1 MAESTQRSQKT
12 QDAFSRGSA
21 LVPSGGNMLASLR
34 NVTAQPGFQR
44 ALPTI
49 IAALAVVLGLAAY
62 LYMRE
67 PARTTL
73 YASLSEADKANV
85 FEALTNA
92 GIAVTLDPA
101 TGDVLVPVG
110 DYHRSRMS
118 LAAQGLPT
126 SAPEGYAALNDMPM
140 GVSRSVE
147 MVRLKQAQ
155 EIELARSINE
165 ISAVQAARVHLAIPE
180 RSAFVRHEEPPTA
193 SVFLQLAS
201 GRRLDEGQ
209 VEAIVNLVS
218 TSVAGM
224 ARENV
229 TVIDQNGRLLSKPLD
244 DPAAIMTDAQLQYR
258 MRLEGIYRSRIET
271 LVTPIVGPGNVSAQ
285 VNIDIDFTRNEVTE
299 ERVDPEGTALRSEQ
313 NTLDVAANAEAR
325 GVPGATSNTAPSEA
339 EIAQGAA
346 GTPGA
351 AAQTENR
358 SSSELRNYEVSRRV
372 STTMT
377 PTNRIIKIDAAL
389 LLRTQ
394 MMTDPETGL
403 EVPQDMTPE
412 ALADI
417 ERLVASAIGLTPARG
432 DTLTVTA
439 RPFVSTLEGVSVA
452 WFQTDWIE
460 QLAKQSVTVLLLAV
474 ITLGVIRPLLNR
486 VLVPSGGM
494 GAGHGGLTEEEAEAL
509 ESVEV
514 ADGETL
520 EDIKAKLKPKKS
532 NISLEM
538 LDTANTYD
546 DKVAVIRMIVGDEAG
561 RVSNVFKQ
569 MMKKELDQKA

>member
-1 MAESTQRSQKT
+1 MAETTQRTQMT
-12 QDAFSRGSA
+12 QDPALRGSA

-44 ALPTI
+44 AMPTI
-49 IAALAVVLGLAAY
+49 IAVFAVVLGLAAY

-73 YASLSEADKANV
+73 YASLSEADKSNV
-85 FEALTNA
+85 VDALTNA
-92 GIAVTLDPA
+92 GIAVSLDPA

-126 SAPEGYAALNDMPM
+126 SAPEGYAALNDIPM
-140 GVSRSVE
+140 GTSRSVE
-147 MVRLKQAQ
+147 TVRLKQAQ

-165 ISAVQAARVHLAIPE
+165 ISAVQAARVHLALPE
-180 RSAFVRHEEPPTA
+180 RSAFVRHQEPPTA

-209 VEAIVNLVS
+209 VEAIVNLVA
-218 TSVAGM
+218 TSVSGM
-224 ARENV
+224 ARENI
-229 TVIDQNGRLLSKPLD
+229 TVIDQSGRLLSKSLD
-244 DPAAIMTDAQLQYR
+244 DPASIMTDTQLQYR
-258 MRLEGIYRSRIET
+258 MRLESIYRSRIET
-271 LVTPIVGPGNVSAQ
+271 LVTPIVGPGNVNAQ
-285 VNIDIDFTRNEVTE
+285 VNIEIDFTRSEVTE
-299 ERVDPEGTALRSEQ
+299 ERVDPDGTALRSEQ
-313 NTLDVAANAEAR
+313 NTLDIASNAPAR
-325 GVPGATSNTAPSEA
+325 GVPGATSNTAPTEA
-339 EIAQGAA
+339 EIADRLAAAPGSADGAA
-346 GTPGA
+346 
-351 AAQTENR
+351 NR

-372 STTMT
+372 STTVA
-377 PTNRIIKIDAAL
+377 PSNQIVKIDAAL

-394 MMTDPETGL
+394 MVVDPATGQDM
-403 EVPQDMTPE
+403 PQDMSPE
-412 ALADI
+412 TLADI
-417 ERLVASAIGLTPARG
+417 ERLVSSAIGLNPMRG
-432 DTLTVTA
+432 DSLVVTA
-439 RPFVSTLEGVSVA
+439 KPFVSTLEGVSVP
-452 WFQTDWIE
+452 WFQTNWIE
-460 QLAKQSVTVLLLAV
+460 QLAKQIVTVLLLAV
-474 ITLGVIRPLLNR
+474 ITVGVIRPLLNR

-494 GAGHGGLTEEEAEAL
+494 GMGHGGLTEEEADAL

>member
-1 MAESTQRSQKT
+1 MADTTQRPQMT
-12 QDAFSRGSA
+12 QDTALRGSA
-21 LVPSGGNMLASLR
+21 LVPSGGNMLASLKS
-34 NVTAQPGFQR
+34 VTAQPGFQR

-73 YASLSEADKANV
+73 YASLTEADKANV
-85 FEALTNA
+85 VDALTNA
-92 GIAVTLDPA
+92 GIAVSLDPA

-118 LAAQGLPT
+118 LAAQGLPS
-126 SAPEGYAALNDMPM
+126 SAPEGYAALNDIPM
-140 GVSRSVE
+140 GTSRSVE

-165 ISAVQAARVHLAIPE
+165 ISAVQAARVHLALPE
-180 RSAFVRHEEPPTA
+180 RSAFVRHQEPPTA

-229 TVIDQNGRLLSKPLD
+229 TVIDQTGRLLSKSLD
-244 DPAAIMTDAQLQYR
+244 DPASILTDTQLQHR
-258 MRLEGIYRSRIET
+258 MRLEGIYRSRIKS
-271 LVTPIVGPGNVSAQ
+271 LVTPIVGPGNVNAQ
-285 VNIDIDFTRNEVTE
+285 VNIEIDFTRSEVTE

-325 GVPGATSNTAPSEA
+325 GVPGATANTAPTEG
-339 EIAQGAA
+339 EIADGLA
-346 GTPGA
+346 GTAGA
-351 AAQTENR
+351 TQTENR

-372 STTMT
+372 STTMA
-377 PTNRIIKIDAAL
+377 PSNRIIKIDAAL

-394 MMTDPETGL
+394 MVIDPETGL
-403 EVPQDMTPE
+403 EQPQSMSPE
-412 ALADI
+412 AMADI
-417 ERLVASAIGLTPARG
+417 ERLVSSAIGLNPARG

-439 RPFVSTLEGVSVA
+439 KPFVSTLEGVSVS
-452 WFQTDWIE
+452 WFQTDWIQ
-460 QLAKQSVTVLLLAV
+460 QLAKQFVTVLLLAV

-486 VLVPSGGM
+486 VLVPSGG
-494 GAGHGGLTEEEAEAL
+494 GAMGHGGLTEEEAEAL

-514 ADGETL
+514 GDGETL

-546 DKVAVIRMIVGDEAG
+546 DKVAIIRMIVGDEAG

>member
-1 MAESTQRSQKT
+1 MADTTQRPQMT
-12 QDAFSRGSA
+12 QDTALRGSA
-21 LVPSGGNMLASLR
+21 LVPSGGNMLASLKS
-34 NVTAQPGFQR
+34 VTAQPGFQR

-73 YASLSEADKANV
+73 YASLTEADKANV
-85 FEALTNA
+85 VDALTNA
-92 GIAVTLDPA
+92 GIAVSLDPA

-118 LAAQGLPT
+118 LAAQGLPS
-126 SAPEGYAALNDMPM
+126 SAPEGYAALNDIPM
-140 GVSRSVE
+140 GTSRSVE

-165 ISAVQAARVHLAIPE
+165 ISAVQAARVHLALPE
-180 RSAFVRHEEPPTA
+180 RSAFVRHQEPPTA

-229 TVIDQNGRLLSKPLD
+229 TVIDQTGRLLSKSLD
-244 DPAAIMTDAQLQYR
+244 DPASILTDTQLQHR
-258 MRLEGIYRSRIET
+258 MRLEGIYRSRIES
-271 LVTPIVGPGNVSAQ
+271 LVTPIVGPGNVNAQ
-285 VNIDIDFTRNEVTE
+285 VNIEIDFTRSEVTE

-325 GVPGATSNTAPSEA
+325 GVPGATANTAPTEG
-339 EIAQGAA
+339 EIADGLA
-346 GTPGA
+346 GTAGA
-351 AAQTENR
+351 TQTENR

-372 STTMT
+372 STTMA
-377 PTNRIIKIDAAL
+377 PSNRIIKIDAAL

-394 MMTDPETGL
+394 KVIDPETGL
-403 EVPQDMTPE
+403 EQPQSMSPE
-412 ALADI
+412 AMADI
-417 ERLVASAIGLTPARG
+417 ERLVSSAIGLNPARG

-439 RPFVSTLEGVSVA
+439 KPFVSTLEGVSVP
-452 WFQTDWIE
+452 WFQTDWIQ
-460 QLAKQSVTVLLLAV
+460 QLAKQFVTVLLLAV

-486 VLVPSGGM
+486 VLVPSAGGAM
-494 GAGHGGLTEEEAEAL
+494 GHGGLTEEEAEAL

-514 ADGETL
+514 GDGETL

-546 DKVAVIRMIVGDEAG
+546 DKVAIIRMIVGDEAG

-569 MMKKELDQKA
+569 MMKKELDQKV

>member
-1 MAESTQRSQKT
+1 MAETTQPT
-12 QDAFSRGSA
+12 QLTRGAVGAGSG
-21 LVPSGGNMLASLR
+21 LVPAGGKMLASVR
-34 NVTAQPGFQR
+34 NVTSQPGFQR
-44 ALPTI
+44 AVPTI
-49 IAALAVVLGLAAY
+49 VAALTVVMGLAAY
-62 LYMRE
+62 LYMLE

-73 YASLSEADKANV
+73 YASLPEADKAAV
-85 FEALTNA
+85 VDSLTNS
-92 GIAVTLDPA
+92 GIEVTLDPV

-126 SAPEGYAALNDMPM
+126 SAPEGYAALGDIPM
-140 GVSRSVE
+140 GTSRSVE
-147 MVRLKQAQ
+147 TVRLKQAQ

-165 ISAVQAARVHLAIPE
+165 ISVVQAARVHLALPE
-180 RSAFVRHEEPPTA
+180 RSAFVRHQEAPTA

-218 TSVAGM
+218 TSVTGM

-229 TVIDQNGRLLSKPLD
+229 TIIDQTGRLLSKSLD
-244 DPAAIMTDAQLQYR
+244 DPASILTDTQLQYR
-258 MRLEGIYRSRIET
+258 MRLEGIYRSRIES
-271 LVTPIVGPGNVSAQ
+271 LVTPIVGPGNVNAQ
-285 VNIDIDFTRNEVTE
+285 VNIEIDFTRNEVTE
-299 ERVDPEGTALRSEQ
+299 ERVDPDGTALRSEQ

-325 GVPGATSNTAPSEA
+325 GVPGATANTAPTEA
-339 EIAQGAA
+339 EIADRQAANPGGA
-346 GTPGA
+346 G
-351 AAQTENR
+351 QSENR

-372 STTMT
+372 STTMS
-377 PTNRIIKIDAAL
+377 PSNRIVKIDAAL

-394 MMTDPETGL
+394 MVTDPETGIAQ
-403 EVPQDMTPE
+403 PQNMSPE
-412 ALADI
+412 TLADI
-417 ERLVASAIGLTPARG
+417 ERLVSSAIGLNLPRG
-432 DTLTVTA
+432 DNITVTA
-439 RPFVSTLEGVSVA
+439 QPFISTLEGVSVD
-452 WFQTDWIE
+452 WFQTDWVE
-460 QLAKQSVTVLLLAV
+460 NLAKQIVTVLLLAV

-486 VLVPSGGM
+486 VLVPSGG
-494 GAGHGGLTEEEAEAL
+494 GAMVGGMTEQEADAL

-514 ADGETL
+514 AEGESL

-546 DKVAVIRMIVGDEAG
+546 DKVAIIRMIVGDEAG

>member
-1 MAESTQRSQKT
+1 MAQITQNT
-12 QDAFSRGSA
+12 QMNQGAASRASA
-21 LVPSGGNMLASLR
+21 LVPSGGKMLASLR
-34 NVTAQPGFQR
+34 DVTAQPSFQR
-44 ALPTI
+44 AMPTI
-49 IAALAVVLGLAAY
+49 IAVLAVVLGLAAY
-62 LYMRE
+62 LYMSE
-67 PARTTL
+67 PERTTL

-85 FEALTNA
+85 VDALTNA

-110 DYHRSRMS
+110 DYHRSRIS
-118 LAAQGLPT
+118 LAAQGLPK
-126 SAPEGYAALNDMPM
+126 SAPEGYAALSDIPM
-140 GVSRSVE
+140 GTSRSVE

-165 ISAVQAARVHLAIPE
+165 ISAVQAARVHLALPE
-180 RSAFVRHEEPPTA
+180 RSAFVRHQEPPTA
-193 SVFLQLAS
+193 SVFLQIAS

-218 TSVAGM
+218 TSVPGM

-229 TVIDQNGRLLSKPLD
+229 TVIDQSGRLLSKSLD
-244 DPAAIMTDAQLQYR
+244 DPASNLSDAQLHHR
-258 MRLEGIYRSRIET
+258 MRLEAIYRSRIES
-271 LVTPIVGPGNVSAQ
+271 LVTPIFGPGNVSAQ
-285 VNIDIDFTRNEVTE
+285 VNIEIDFTRSEITE

-325 GVPGATSNTAPSEA
+325 GVPGATSNTAPTEA
-339 EIAQGAA
+339 NLANTLAAPNGGGAA
-346 GTPGA
+346 
-351 AAQTENR
+351 TENR

-372 STTMT
+372 STTMA
-377 PTNRIIKIDAAL
+377 PSNRIIKIDAAL

-394 MMTDPETGL
+394 MVIDPETGL
-403 EVPQDMTPE
+403 ERPQDMKPE
-412 ALADI
+412 AITDI
-417 ERLVASAIGLTPARG
+417 ERLVSSAIGLNPERG

-439 RPFVSTLEGVSVA
+439 KPFVSTLEGVSVT

-460 QLAKQSVTVLLLAV
+460 ELAKQIVTVLLLGV

-486 VLVPSGGM
+486 VLVPSGGS
-494 GAGHGGLTEEEAEAL
+494 GIGHVGLTEEEAEAL

-546 DKVAVIRMIVGDEAG
+546 DKVAVIRMIVSDEAG

-569 MMKKELDQKA
+569 MMKKELDQKV

>member
-1 MAESTQRSQKT
+1 MADTTQRPQMT
-12 QDAFSRGSA
+12 QDTALRGSA
-21 LVPSGGNMLASLR
+21 LVPSGGNMLASLKS
-34 NVTAQPGFQR
+34 VTAQPGFQR

-73 YASLSEADKANV
+73 YASLTEADKANV
-85 FEALTNA
+85 VDALTNV
-92 GIAVTLDPA
+92 GIAVSLDPA

-118 LAAQGLPT
+118 LAAQGLPS
-126 SAPEGYAALNDMPM
+126 SAPEGYAALNDIPM
-140 GVSRSVE
+140 GTSRSVE

-165 ISAVQAARVHLAIPE
+165 ISAVQAARVHLALPE
-180 RSAFVRHEEPPTA
+180 RSAFVRHQEPPTA

-218 TSVAGM
+218 TSVTGM

-229 TVIDQNGRLLSKPLD
+229 TVIDQTGRLLSKSLD
-244 DPAAIMTDAQLQYR
+244 DPASILTDTQLQHR
-258 MRLEGIYRSRIET
+258 MRLEGIYRSRIES
-271 LVTPIVGPGNVSAQ
+271 LVTPIVGPGNVNAQ
-285 VNIDIDFTRNEVTE
+285 VNIEIDFTRSEVTE

-325 GVPGATSNTAPSEA
+325 GVPGATANTAPTEG
-339 EIAQGAA
+339 EIADGLA
-346 GTPGA
+346 GTAGA
-351 AAQTENR
+351 TQTENR

-372 STTMT
+372 STTMA
-377 PTNRIIKIDAAL
+377 PSNRIIKIDAAL

-394 MMTDPETGL
+394 KVIDPETGL
-403 EVPQDMTPE
+403 EQPQSMSPE
-412 ALADI
+412 AMADI
-417 ERLVASAIGLTPARG
+417 ERLVSSAIGLNPARG

-439 RPFVSTLEGVSVA
+439 KPFVSTLEGVSVS
-452 WFQTDWIE
+452 WFQTDWIQ
-460 QLAKQSVTVLLLAV
+460 QLAKQFVTILLLAV

-486 VLVPSGGM
+486 VLVPSAGGAM
-494 GAGHGGLTEEEAEAL
+494 GHGGLTEEEAEAL

-514 ADGETL
+514 GDGETL

-546 DKVAVIRMIVGDEAG
+546 DKVAIIRMIVGDEAG

-569 MMKKELDQKA
+569 MMKKELDQKV

>member
-1 MAESTQRSQKT
+1 MAETTQPT
-12 QDAFSRGSA
+12 QMTRGAVGAGSG
-21 LVPSGGNMLASLR
+21 LVPSGGNMLASVR
-34 NVTAQPGFQR
+34 NVTSQPGFQR
-44 ALPTI
+44 AMPTI
-49 IAALAVVLGLAAY
+49 VAALAVVMGLAAY
-62 LYMRE
+62 LYMLE

-73 YASLSEADKANV
+73 YASLSEADKAAV
-85 FEALTNA
+85 VESLTNS
-92 GIAVTLDPA
+92 GIEVTLDPA

-126 SAPEGYAALNDMPM
+126 SAPEGYAALGDIPM
-140 GVSRSVE
+140 GTSRSVE
-147 MVRLKQAQ
+147 TVRLKQAQ

-165 ISAVQAARVHLAIPE
+165 ISAVQSARVHLALPE
-180 RSAFVRHEEPPTA
+180 RSAFVRHQEAPTA

-218 TSVAGM
+218 TSVTGM

-229 TVIDQNGRLLSKPLD
+229 TIIDQTGRLLSKSLD
-244 DPAAIMTDAQLQYR
+244 DPASILTDTQLQYR
-258 MRLEGIYRSRIET
+258 MRLEGIYRSRIES
-271 LVTPIVGPGNVSAQ
+271 LVTPIVGPGNVNAQ
-285 VNIDIDFTRNEVTE
+285 VNIEIDFTRNEVTE
-299 ERVDPEGTALRSEQ
+299 ERVDPDGTALRSEQ

-325 GVPGATSNTAPSEA
+325 GVPGATANTAPTEA
-339 EIAQGAA
+339 EIADRQAANPGGA
-346 GTPGA
+346 G
-351 AAQTENR
+351 QSENR
-358 SSSELRNYEVSRRV
+358 SSSEVRNYEVSRRV
-372 STTMT
+372 STTMS
-377 PTNRIIKIDAAL
+377 PSNRIVKIDAAL

-394 MMTDPETGL
+394 MVTDPETGIAQ
-403 EVPQDMTPE
+403 PQNMSPE
-412 ALADI
+412 TLADI
-417 ERLVASAIGLTPARG
+417 ERLVSSAIGLNLTRG
-432 DTLTVTA
+432 DNITVTA
-439 RPFVSTLEGVSVA
+439 QPFISTLEGVSVD
-452 WFQTDWIE
+452 WFQTDWVE
-460 QLAKQSVTVLLLAV
+460 NLAKQIVTVLLLAV

-486 VLVPSGGM
+486 VLVPSGG
-494 GAGHGGLTEEEAEAL
+494 GAMVGGMTEQEADAL

-514 ADGETL
+514 AEGESL

-546 DKVAVIRMIVGDEAG
+546 DKVAIIRMIVGDEAG

>member
-1 MAESTQRSQKT
+1 MAEISQRTQMNQEGLL
-12 QDAFSRGSA
+12 RGSA

-44 ALPTI
+44 AMPTI

-85 FEALTNA
+85 VDALTSA
-92 GIAVTLDPA
+92 GIDVSLDPA
-101 TGDVLVPVG
+101 TGEVLVPVG
-110 DYHRSRMS
+110 DYHRSRIS
-118 LAAQGLPT
+118 LAAQGLPS
-126 SAPEGYAALNDMPM
+126 SAPEGYAALNDIPM

-165 ISAVQAARVHLAIPE
+165 ISAVQSARVHLALPE
-180 RSAFVRHEEPPTA
+180 RTAFVRYQDPPTA

-201 GRRLDEGQ
+201 GRRLDESQ

-218 TSVAGM
+218 TSVPGM
-224 ARENV
+224 ALENV
-229 TVIDQNGRLLSKPLD
+229 TVIEQTGRLLSKSLD
-244 DPAAIMTDAQLQYR
+244 DPASILTDTQLQYR
-258 MRLEGIYRSRIET
+258 MRLESIYRSRIEL
-271 LVTPIVGPGNVSAQ
+271 LVTPIVGPGNVNAQ
-285 VNIDIDFTRNEVTE
+285 VNIEIDFTRSEVTE
-299 ERVDPEGTALRSEQ
+299 ERVDPDGTALRSEQ
-313 NTLDVAANAEAR
+313 NTLDIAANAEAR
-325 GVPGATSNTAPSEA
+325 GVPGATSNTAPNEA
-339 EIAQGAA
+339 EIADGQATDPA
-346 GTPGA
+346 SP
-351 AAQTENR
+351 AQTENR
-358 SSSELRNYEVSRRV
+358 SSSALRNYEVSRRV
-372 STTMT
+372 STTMA
-377 PTNRIIKIDAAL
+377 PSNRIIKIDAAL

-394 MMTDPETGL
+394 TVADPETGQD
-403 EVPQDMTPE
+403 VPQDMPPE
-412 ALADI
+412 TMADI
-417 ERLVASAIGLTPARG
+417 ERLVSSAIGLNAARG

-439 RPFVSTLEGVSVA
+439 KPFVSTLEGVSVS

-460 QLAKQSVTVLLLAV
+460 QLAKQIVTVLLMAV

-494 GAGHGGLTEEEAEAL
+494 GMGHGGLTEEEAEAL

-569 MMKKELDQKA
+569 MMMKELDQKA

>member
-1 MAESTQRSQKT
+1 MADTTQRPQMT
-12 QDAFSRGSA
+12 QDTALRGSA
-21 LVPSGGNMLASLR
+21 LVPSGGNMLASLKS
-34 NVTAQPGFQR
+34 VTAQPGFQR

-73 YASLSEADKANV
+73 YASLTEADKANV
-85 FEALTNA
+85 VDALTNA
-92 GIAVTLDPA
+92 GIAVSLDPA

-118 LAAQGLPT
+118 LAAQGLPS
-126 SAPEGYAALNDMPM
+126 SAPEGYAALNDIPM
-140 GVSRSVE
+140 GTSRSVE

-165 ISAVQAARVHLAIPE
+165 ISAVQAARVHLALPE
-180 RSAFVRHEEPPTA
+180 RSAFVRHQEPPTA

-229 TVIDQNGRLLSKPLD
+229 TVIDQTGRLLSKSLD
-244 DPAAIMTDAQLQYR
+244 DAASILTDTQLQHR
-258 MRLEGIYRSRIET
+258 MRLEGIYRSRIES
-271 LVTPIVGPGNVSAQ
+271 LVTPIVGPGNVNAQ
-285 VNIDIDFTRNEVTE
+285 VNIEIDFTRSEVTE
-299 ERVDPEGTALRSEQ
+299 ERVDPDGTALRSEQ

-325 GVPGATSNTAPSEA
+325 GVPGATANTAPTEG
-339 EIAQGAA
+339 EIADGLAGAA
-346 GTPGA
+346 GTT
-351 AAQTENR
+351 QTENR

-372 STTMT
+372 STTMA
-377 PTNRIIKIDAAL
+377 PSNRIVKIDAAL

-394 MMTDPETGL
+394 MVIDPETGL
-403 EVPQDMTPE
+403 EQPQSMSPE
-412 ALADI
+412 AMADI
-417 ERLVASAIGLTPARG
+417 ERLVSSAIGLNPARG

-439 RPFVSTLEGVSVA
+439 KPFVSTLEGVSVS
-452 WFQTDWIE
+452 WFQTDWIQ
-460 QLAKQSVTVLLLAV
+460 QLAKQFVTVLLLAV

-486 VLVPSGGM
+486 VLVPSGG
-494 GAGHGGLTEEEAEAL
+494 GAMGHGGLTEEEAEAL
-509 ESVEV
+509 DSVEV
-514 ADGETL
+514 GDGETL

-546 DKVAVIRMIVGDEAG
+546 DKVAIIRMIVGDEAG

-569 MMKKELDQKA
+569 MMKKELDQKV

>member
-1 MAESTQRSQKT
+1 MVETTQRTPMT

-44 ALPTI
+44 AMPTI
-49 IAALAVVLGLAAY
+49 IAVFAVVFGVVAY

-85 FEALTNA
+85 VDALTNA
-92 GIAVTLDPA
+92 GIAVSLDPA
-101 TGDVLVPVG
+101 TGEVLVPVG

-126 SAPEGYAALNDMPM
+126 SAPEGYAALNDIPM
-140 GVSRSVE
+140 GTSRSVE
-147 MVRLKQAQ
+147 TVRLKQAQ

-165 ISAVQAARVHLAIPE
+165 ISAVQAARVHLALPE
-180 RSAFVRHEEPPTA
+180 RSAFVRHQEAPTA

-218 TSVAGM
+218 TSVTGM

-229 TVIDQNGRLLSKPLD
+229 TVIDQTGRLLSKSLD
-244 DPAAIMTDAQLQYR
+244 DPASILTDTQLQHR
-258 MRLEGIYRSRIET
+258 MRLEGIYRSRIES
-271 LVTPIVGPGNVSAQ
+271 LVTPIVGPGNINAQ
-285 VNIDIDFTRNEVTE
+285 VNIEIDFTRNEVTE
-299 ERVDPEGTALRSEQ
+299 ERVDPEATALRSEQ
-313 NTLDVAANAEAR
+313 NTLDVGSNAEAR
-325 GVPGATSNTAPSEA
+325 GVPGATSNTAPDEG
-339 EIAQGAA
+339 EITDRQAADPGGAV
-346 GTPGA
+346 
-351 AAQTENR
+351 QTENR

-372 STTMT
+372 STTMS
-377 PTNRIIKIDAAL
+377 PSNRIIKIDAAL
-389 LLRTQ
+389 LLRTP
-394 MMTDPETGL
+394 MGINPETGL
-403 EVPQDMTPE
+403 EQPMNMSPE
-412 ALADI
+412 TIADI
-417 ERLVASAIGLTPARG
+417 ERLVSSAIGLNPERG
-432 DTLTVTA
+432 DSLTVTA
-439 RPFVSTLEGVSVA
+439 QPFVETLEGVSVD
-452 WFQTDWIE
+452 WYQTDWIE
-460 QLAKQSVTVLLLAV
+460 NLAKQFVTVLLLAV

-546 DKVAVIRMIVGDEAG
+546 DKVAIIRMIVGDEAG

-569 MMKKELDQKA
+569 MMKKELDQKV

>member
-1 MAESTQRSQKT
+1 MAETTQPT
-12 QDAFSRGSA
+12 QMTRGAVGAGSG
-21 LVPSGGNMLASLR
+21 LVPSGGNMLASVR
-34 NVTAQPGFQR
+34 NVTSQPGFQR
-44 ALPTI
+44 AMPTI
-49 IAALAVVLGLAAY
+49 VAALAVVMGLAAY
-62 LYMRE
+62 LYMLE

-73 YASLSEADKANV
+73 YASLSEADKAAV
-85 FEALTNA
+85 VDSLTNS
-92 GIAVTLDPA
+92 GIEVTLDPV

-126 SAPEGYAALNDMPM
+126 SAPEGYAALGDIPM
-140 GVSRSVE
+140 GTSRSVE
-147 MVRLKQAQ
+147 TVRLKQAQ

-165 ISAVQAARVHLAIPE
+165 ISVVQAARVHLALPE
-180 RSAFVRHEEPPTA
+180 RSAFVRHQEAPTA

-218 TSVAGM
+218 TSVTGM

-229 TVIDQNGRLLSKPLD
+229 TIIDQTGRLLSKSLD
-244 DPAAIMTDAQLQYR
+244 DPASILTDTQLQYR
-258 MRLEGIYRSRIET
+258 MRLEGIYRSRIES
-271 LVTPIVGPGNVSAQ
+271 LVTPIVGPGNVNAQ
-285 VNIDIDFTRNEVTE
+285 VNIEIDFTRNEVTE
-299 ERVDPEGTALRSEQ
+299 ERVDPDGTALRSEQ

-325 GVPGATSNTAPSEA
+325 GVPGATANTAPTEA
-339 EIAQGAA
+339 EIADRQAANPGGA
-346 GTPGA
+346 G
-351 AAQTENR
+351 QSENR
-358 SSSELRNYEVSRRV
+358 SSSEVRNYEVSRRV
-372 STTMT
+372 STTMS
-377 PTNRIIKIDAAL
+377 PTNRIVKIDAAL

-394 MMTDPETGL
+394 MVTDPETGIAQ
-403 EVPQDMTPE
+403 PQNMSPE
-412 ALADI
+412 TLADI
-417 ERLVASAIGLTPARG
+417 ERLVSSAIGLNLTRG
-432 DTLTVTA
+432 DNITVTA
-439 RPFVSTLEGVSVA
+439 QPFISTLEGVSVD
-452 WFQTDWIE
+452 WFQTDWVE
-460 QLAKQSVTVLLLAV
+460 NLAKQIVTVLLLAV

-486 VLVPSGGM
+486 VLVPSGG
-494 GAGHGGLTEEEAEAL
+494 GAMVGGMTEQEADAL

-514 ADGETL
+514 AEGESL

-546 DKVAVIRMIVGDEAG
+546 DKVAIIRMIVGDEAG

>member
-1 MAESTQRSQKT
+1 MAETTQRTQMT
-12 QDAFSRGSA
+12 QDVALRGSA
-21 LVPSGGNMLASLR
+21 LVPSGGNMLANLR
-34 NVTAQPGFQR
+34 HVTAQPGFQR
-44 ALPTI
+44 AMPTI
-49 IAALAVVLGLAAY
+49 VAALAVVLGLAAY

-85 FEALTNA
+85 VDSLRNS
-92 GIAVTLDPA
+92 GINVSLDPA

-118 LAAQGLPT
+118 LAAQGLP
-126 SAPEGYAALNDMPM
+126 SSVPEGYAALNDIPM

-147 MVRLKQAQ
+147 TVRLKQAQ

-165 ISAVQAARVHLAIPE
+165 ISAVQAARVHLALPE
-180 RSAFVRHEEPPTA
+180 RSAFVRYQEPPTA

-209 VEAIVNLVS
+209 VEAIVNLVAS
-218 TSVAGM
+218 SVSGM

-229 TVIDQNGRLLSKPLD
+229 TVIDQSGRLLSKSLD
-244 DPAAIMTDAQLQYR
+244 DPASIMTDTQLQYR
-258 MRLEGIYRSRIET
+258 MRLESIYRSRLES
-271 LVTPIVGPGNVSAQ
+271 LVTPIVGPGNVNAQ
-285 VNIDIDFTRNEVTE
+285 VNIEIDFTRSEVTE
-299 ERVDPEGTALRSEQ
+299 ERVDPDGTALRSEQ
-313 NTLDVAANAEAR
+313 NTLDIASNAEAR
-325 GVPGATSNTAPSEA
+325 GVPGATSNTAPTEA
-339 EIAQGAA
+339 EIAEGLAPGPGGADRTA
-346 GTPGA
+346 
-351 AAQTENR
+351 NR
-358 SSSELRNYEVSRRV
+358 SSSEVRNYEVSRRV
-372 STTMT
+372 STTMA
-377 PTNRIIKIDAAL
+377 PSNRIIKIDAAL

-394 MMTDPETGL
+394 MVIDPGTGQ
-403 EVPQDMTPE
+403 EVPQEMSPE
-412 ALADI
+412 MLNDI
-417 ERLVASAIGLTPARG
+417 ERLVSSAIGLNLERG
-432 DTLTVTA
+432 DTLIVTA
-439 RPFVSTLEGVSVA
+439 KPFVSTLEGISVA
-452 WFQTDWIE
+452 WFQTNWIE
-460 QLAKQSVTVLLLAV
+460 QLAKQIVTVLLLAV
-474 ITLGVIRPLLNR
+474 IALGVIRPLLNR

-494 GAGHGGLTEEEAEAL
+494 GMGHGGLTEEEADAL

>member
-1 MAESTQRSQKT
+1 MAETTQPT
-12 QDAFSRGSA
+12 QMTRGAVGAGSG
-21 LVPSGGNMLASLR
+21 LVPSGGNMLASVR
-34 NVTAQPGFQR
+34 NVTSQPGFQR
-44 ALPTI
+44 AMPTI
-49 IAALAVVLGLAAY
+49 VAALAVVMGLAAY
-62 LYMRE
+62 LYMLE

-73 YASLSEADKANV
+73 YASLSEADKAAV
-85 FEALTNA
+85 VESLTNS
-92 GIAVTLDPA
+92 GIEVTLDPV

-126 SAPEGYAALNDMPM
+126 SAPEGYAALGDIPM
-140 GVSRSVE
+140 GTSRSVE
-147 MVRLKQAQ
+147 TVRLKQAQ

-165 ISAVQAARVHLAIPE
+165 ISVVQSARVHLALPE
-180 RSAFVRHEEPPTA
+180 RSAFVRHQEAPTA

-218 TSVAGM
+218 TSVTGM

-229 TVIDQNGRLLSKPLD
+229 TIIDQTGRLLSKSLD
-244 DPAAIMTDAQLQYR
+244 DPASILTDTQLQYR
-258 MRLEGIYRSRIET
+258 MRLEGIYRSRIES
-271 LVTPIVGPGNVSAQ
+271 LVTPIVGPGNVNAQ
-285 VNIDIDFTRNEVTE
+285 VNIEIDFTRNEVTE
-299 ERVDPEGTALRSEQ
+299 ERVDPDGTALRSEQ

-325 GVPGATSNTAPSEA
+325 GVPGATANTAPTEA
-339 EIAQGAA
+339 EIADRQAANPGGA
-346 GTPGA
+346 G
-351 AAQTENR
+351 QSENR
-358 SSSELRNYEVSRRV
+358 SSSEVRNYEVSRRV
-372 STTMT
+372 STTMS
-377 PTNRIIKIDAAL
+377 PSNRIVKIDAAL

-394 MMTDPETGL
+394 MVTDPETGIAQ
-403 EVPQDMTPE
+403 PQNMSPE
-412 ALADI
+412 TLADI
-417 ERLVASAIGLTPARG
+417 ERLVSSAIGLNLTRG
-432 DTLTVTA
+432 DNITVTA
-439 RPFVSTLEGVSVA
+439 QPFISTLEGVSVD
-452 WFQTDWIE
+452 WFQTDWVE
-460 QLAKQSVTVLLLAV
+460 NLAKQIVTVLLLAV

-486 VLVPSGGM
+486 VLVPSGG
-494 GAGHGGLTEEEAEAL
+494 GAMVGGMTEQEADAL

-514 ADGETL
+514 AEGESL

-546 DKVAVIRMIVGDEAG
+546 DKVAIIRMIVGDEAG

>member
-1 MAESTQRSQKT
+1 MAETTQPT
-12 QDAFSRGSA
+12 QMTRGAVGAGSG
-21 LVPSGGNMLASLR
+21 LVPSGGNMLASVR
-34 NVTAQPGFQR
+34 NVTSQPGFQR
-44 ALPTI
+44 AMPTI
-49 IAALAVVLGLAAY
+49 VAALAVVMGLAAY
-62 LYMRE
+62 LYMLE

-73 YASLSEADKANV
+73 YASLSEADKAAV
-85 FEALTNA
+85 VESLTNS
-92 GIAVTLDPA
+92 GIAVTLDPV

-126 SAPEGYAALNDMPM
+126 SAPEGYAALGDIPM
-140 GVSRSVE
+140 GTSRSVE
-147 MVRLKQAQ
+147 TVRLKQAQ

-165 ISAVQAARVHLAIPE
+165 ISVVQSARVHLALPE
-180 RSAFVRHEEPPTA
+180 RSAFVRHQEAPTA

-218 TSVAGM
+218 TSVTGM

-229 TVIDQNGRLLSKPLD
+229 TIIDQTGRLLSKSLD
-244 DPAAIMTDAQLQYR
+244 DPASILTDTQLQYR
-258 MRLEGIYRSRIET
+258 MRLEGIYRSRIES
-271 LVTPIVGPGNVSAQ
+271 LVTPIVGPGNVNAQ
-285 VNIDIDFTRNEVTE
+285 VNIEIDFTRNEVTE
-299 ERVDPEGTALRSEQ
+299 ERVDPDGTALRSEQ

-325 GVPGATSNTAPSEA
+325 GVPGATANTAPTEA
-339 EIAQGAA
+339 EIADRQAANPGGA
-346 GTPGA
+346 G
-351 AAQTENR
+351 QSENR
-358 SSSELRNYEVSRRV
+358 SSSEVRNYEVSRRV
-372 STTMT
+372 STTMS
-377 PTNRIIKIDAAL
+377 PSNRIVKIDAAL

-394 MMTDPETGL
+394 MVTDPETGIAQ
-403 EVPQDMTPE
+403 PQNMSPE
-412 ALADI
+412 TLADI
-417 ERLVASAIGLTPARG
+417 ERLVSSAIGLNLTRG
-432 DTLTVTA
+432 DNITVTA
-439 RPFVSTLEGVSVA
+439 QPFISTLEGVSVD
-452 WFQTDWIE
+452 WFQTDWVE
-460 QLAKQSVTVLLLAV
+460 NLAKQIVTVLLLAV

-486 VLVPSGGM
+486 VLVPSGG
-494 GAGHGGLTEEEAEAL
+494 GAMVGGMTEQEADAL

-514 ADGETL
+514 AEGESL

-546 DKVAVIRMIVGDEAG
+546 DKVAIIRMIVGDEAG

>member
-1 MAESTQRSQKT
+1 MAETTQRNQMN
-12 QDAFSRGSA
+12 QDGLLRGSA
-21 LVPSGGNMLASLR
+21 LVPSGGNMLANLR
-34 NVTAQPGFQR
+34 TVTSQPGFQR

-85 FEALTNA
+85 VDALMNS
-92 GIAVTLDPA
+92 GIDVTLDPA
-101 TGDVLVPVG
+101 TGEVLVPVG

-118 LAAQGLPT
+118 LAAQGLPS
-126 SAPEGYAALNDMPM
+126 SAPEGYAALNDIPM

-165 ISAVQAARVHLAIPE
+165 ISAVQAARVHLALPE
-180 RSAFVRHEEPPTA
+180 RSAFVRHQEPPTA
-193 SVFLQLAS
+193 SVFLQLAA
-201 GRRLDEGQ
+201 GRRLDEAQ

-218 TSVAGM
+218 TSVSGM

-229 TVIDQNGRLLSKPLD
+229 TVIDQTGRLLSKSLD
-244 DPAAIMTDAQLQYR
+244 DPASILSDTHLQHR

-271 LVTPIVGPGNVSAQ
+271 LVTPIVGPGNVNAQ
-285 VNIDIDFTRNEVTE
+285 VNIEIDFTRSEVTE
-299 ERVDPEGTALRSEQ
+299 ERVDPDGTALRSEQ
-313 NTLDVAANAEAR
+313 NTLDVGANTEAR
-325 GVPGATSNTAPSEA
+325 GVPGATSNTAPTEA
-339 EIAQGAA
+339 EITEGAA
-346 GTPGA
+346 GSPGA

-358 SSSELRNYEVSRRV
+358 SSSELRNYEVSRTV
-372 STTMT
+372 STTMA
-377 PTNRIIKIDAAL
+377 PSNRIVRIDAAL

-394 MMTDPETGL
+394 MGIDPETGL
-403 EVPQDMTPE
+403 EQPQEMSPE
-412 ALADI
+412 TLADI
-417 ERLVASAIGLTPARG
+417 ERLVSSAIGLNPARG
-432 DTLTVTA
+432 DTIMVTA
-439 RPFVSTLEGVSVA
+439 KPFVSTLEGVSVA
-452 WFQTDWIE
+452 WFQIDWIE
-460 QLAKQSVTVLLLAV
+460 QLAKQIVTVLLLAV

-486 VLVPSGGM
+486 VLVPSGGAGM
-494 GAGHGGLTEEEAEAL
+494 GHGGLTEEEAEAL
-509 ESVEV
+509 DSVEV

-546 DKVAVIRMIVGDEAG
+546 DKVAIIRMIVGDEAG

>member
-1 MAESTQRSQKT
+1 MAETTQPT
-12 QDAFSRGSA
+12 QMTRGAVGAGSG
-21 LVPSGGNMLASLR
+21 LVPSGGNMLASVR
-34 NVTAQPGFQR
+34 NVTSQPGFQR
-44 ALPTI
+44 AMPTM
-49 IAALAVVLGLAAY
+49 IAALAIVLGLAAY
-62 LYMRE
+62 LYMLE

-85 FEALTNA
+85 VESLTNS
-92 GIAVTLDPA
+92 GIEVTLDPV

-126 SAPEGYAALNDMPM
+126 SAPEGYAALGDIPM
-140 GVSRSVE
+140 GTSRSVE
-147 MVRLKQAQ
+147 TVRLKQAQ

-165 ISAVQAARVHLAIPE
+165 ISAVQAARVHLALPE
-180 RSAFVRHEEPPTA
+180 RSAFVRHQEAPTA

-218 TSVAGM
+218 TSVTGM

-229 TVIDQNGRLLSKPLD
+229 TVIDQTGRLLSKSLD
-244 DPAAIMTDAQLQYR
+244 DPASILTDTQLQYR
-258 MRLEGIYRSRIET
+258 MRLEGIYRSRIES
-271 LVTPIVGPGNVSAQ
+271 LVTPIVGPGNVNAQ
-285 VNIDIDFTRNEVTE
+285 VNIEIDFTRNEVTE

-339 EIAQGAA
+339 EIADRQAASPAGA
-346 GTPGA
+346 G
-351 AAQTENR
+351 QSENR
-358 SSSELRNYEVSRRV
+358 SSSEVRNYEVSRRV
-372 STTMT
+372 STTMS
-377 PTNRIIKIDAAL
+377 PSNRIVKIDAAL

-394 MMTDPETGL
+394 MVIDPETG
-403 EVPQDMTPE
+403 VAQPQNMSPE
-412 ALADI
+412 TMADI
-417 ERLVASAIGLTPARG
+417 ERLVSSAIGLSAARG
-432 DTLTVTA
+432 DNLTVTA
-439 RPFVSTLEGVSVA
+439 QPFVSTLEGVSVD

-460 QLAKQSVTVLLLAV
+460 NIAKQIVTVLLLAV

-486 VLVPSGGM
+486 VLVPSGGAAM
-494 GAGHGGLTEEEAEAL
+494 GHGGMSEIEAEAL

-514 ADGETL
+514 GDGETL

-546 DKVAVIRMIVGDEAG
+546 DKVAIIRMIVGDEAG

>member
-1 MAESTQRSQKT
+1 MADTTQRTAMT
-12 QDAFSRGSA
+12 QDAALRGSA

-85 FEALTNA
+85 VDALTNA

-118 LAAQGLPT
+118 LAAQGLPS
-126 SAPEGYAALNDMPM
+126 SAPEGYAALNDIPM
-140 GVSRSVE
+140 GTSRSVE

-165 ISAVQAARVHLAIPE
+165 ISAVQAARVHLALPE
-180 RSAFVRHEEPPTA
+180 RSAFVRHQEPPTA

-229 TVIDQNGRLLSKPLD
+229 TVIDQTGRLLSKSLD
-244 DPAAIMTDAQLQYR
+244 DPASILSDTNLQHR
-258 MRLEGIYRSRIET
+258 MRLEGIYRSRIES
-271 LVTPIVGPGNVSAQ
+271 LVTPIVGPGNVNAQ
-285 VNIDIDFTRNEVTE
+285 VNIEIDFTRSEVTE
-299 ERVDPEGTALRSEQ
+299 ERVDPDGTALRSEQ

-325 GVPGATSNTAPSEA
+325 GVPGATSNTAPTEGQITDGLA
-339 EIAQGAA
+339 GAG
-346 GTPGA
+346 GTS
-351 AAQTENR
+351 QTENR

-372 STTMT
+372 STTMA
-377 PTNRIIKIDAAL
+377 PSNRIIKIDAAL

-394 MMTDPETGL
+394 MVIDPETGL
-403 EVPQDMTPE
+403 EQPQNMTPE

-417 ERLVASAIGLTPARG
+417 ERLVSSAIGLNPARG

-439 RPFVSTLEGVSVA
+439 KPFVSTLEGVSVS

-460 QLAKQSVTVLLLAV
+460 QLAKQFVTVMLLAV

-486 VLVPSGGM
+486 VLVPSGGGAM
-494 GAGHGGLTEEEAEAL
+494 GGHGGLTEEEAEAL

-514 ADGETL
+514 GDGETL

-546 DKVAVIRMIVGDEAG
+546 DKVAIIRMIVGDEAG

>member
-1 MAESTQRSQKT
+1 MADTTQRPQMT
-12 QDAFSRGSA
+12 QEAALRGSS
-21 LVPSGGNMLASLR
+21 LVPSGGNMLTSFKSL
-34 NVTAQPGFQR
+34 TAQPGFQR

-85 FEALTNA
+85 VDALTNA

-118 LAAQGLPT
+118 LAAQGLPS
-126 SAPEGYAALNDMPM
+126 SAPEGYAALDDIPM
-140 GVSRSVE
+140 GTSRSVE
-147 MVRLKQAQ
+147 MARLKQAQ

-165 ISAVQAARVHLAIPE
+165 ISSVQAARVHLALPE
-180 RSAFVRHEEPPTA
+180 RSAFVRHQEPPTA

-229 TVIDQNGRLLSKPLD
+229 TVIDQTGRLLSKSLD
-244 DPAAIMTDAQLQYR
+244 DPASILTDTQLQHR
-258 MRLEGIYRSRIET
+258 MRLEGIYRSRIES
-271 LVTPIVGPGNVSAQ
+271 LVTPIVGPGNVNAQ
-285 VNIDIDFTRNEVTE
+285 VNIEIDFTRSEVTE

-325 GVPGATSNTAPSEA
+325 GVPGATANTAPTESE
-339 EIAQGAA
+339 ITDSLA
-346 GTPGA
+346 GGGGTT
-351 AAQTENR
+351 QTENR
-358 SSSELRNYEVSRRV
+358 SSSELRNYEVSRQV
-372 STTMT
+372 STTMA
-377 PTNRIIKIDAAL
+377 PSNRIIKIDAAL
-389 LLRTQ
+389 LLRTE
-394 MMTDPETGL
+394 MVIDPETGL
-403 EVPQDMTPE
+403 EQPQTMSPE
-412 ALADI
+412 SMADI
-417 ERLVASAIGLTPARG
+417 ERLVSSAIGLNPARG

-439 RPFVSTLEGVSVA
+439 KPFVSTLEGVSVS
-452 WFQTDWIE
+452 WFQTDWIQ
-460 QLAKQSVTVLLLAV
+460 QLAKQFVTVLLLAV

-486 VLVPSGGM
+486 VLVPSGG
-494 GAGHGGLTEEEAEAL
+494 GAMGHGGLTEEEAEAL

-514 ADGETL
+514 GDGETL
-520 EDIKAKLKPKKS
+520 EDIKSKLKPKKS

-546 DKVAVIRMIVGDEAG
+546 DKVAIIRMIVGDEPG

>member
-1 MAESTQRSQKT
+1 MADTTQRPQMT
-12 QDAFSRGSA
+12 QDTALRGSA
-21 LVPSGGNMLASLR
+21 LVPSGGNMLASLKS
-34 NVTAQPGFQR
+34 VTAQPGFQR

-73 YASLSEADKANV
+73 YASLTEADKANV
-85 FEALTNA
+85 VDALTNA
-92 GIAVTLDPA
+92 GIAVSLDPA

-118 LAAQGLPT
+118 LAAQGLPS
-126 SAPEGYAALNDMPM
+126 SAPEGYAALNDIPM
-140 GVSRSVE
+140 GTSRSVE

-165 ISAVQAARVHLAIPE
+165 ISAVQAARVHLALPE
-180 RSAFVRHEEPPTA
+180 RSAFVRHQEPPTA

-224 ARENV
+224 AQGNV
-229 TVIDQNGRLLSKPLD
+229 TVIDQTGRLLSKSLD
-244 DPAAIMTDAQLQYR
+244 DSASILTDTQLQHR
-258 MRLEGIYRSRIET
+258 MRLEGIYRSRIES
-271 LVTPIVGPGNVSAQ
+271 LVTPIVGPGNVNAQ
-285 VNIDIDFTRNEVTE
+285 VNIEIDFTRSEVTE
-299 ERVDPEGTALRSEQ
+299 ERVDPDGTALRSEQ

-325 GVPGATSNTAPSEA
+325 GVPGATANTAPTEG
-339 EIAQGAA
+339 EIADGLAGAA
-346 GTPGA
+346 GTT
-351 AAQTENR
+351 QTENR

-372 STTMT
+372 STTMA
-377 PTNRIIKIDAAL
+377 PSNRIVKIDAAL

-394 MMTDPETGL
+394 MVIDPETGL
-403 EVPQDMTPE
+403 EQPQSMSPE
-412 ALADI
+412 AMADI
-417 ERLVASAIGLTPARG
+417 ERLVSSAIGLNPARG

-439 RPFVSTLEGVSVA
+439 KPFVSTLEGVSVS
-452 WFQTDWIE
+452 WFQTDWIQ
-460 QLAKQSVTVLLLAV
+460 QLAKQFVTVLLLAV

-486 VLVPSGGM
+486 VLVPSGG
-494 GAGHGGLTEEEAEAL
+494 GAMGHGGLTEEEAEAL
-509 ESVEV
+509 DSVEV
-514 ADGETL
+514 GDGETL

-546 DKVAVIRMIVGDEAG
+546 DKVAIIRMIVGDEAG

>member
-1 MAESTQRSQKT
+1 MADTTQRPQMT
-12 QDAFSRGSA
+12 QDTALRGSA
-21 LVPSGGNMLASLR
+21 LVPSGGNMLASLKS
-34 NVTAQPGFQR
+34 VTAQPGFQR

-73 YASLSEADKANV
+73 YASLTEADKANV
-85 FEALTNA
+85 VDALTNA
-92 GIAVTLDPA
+92 GIAVSLDPA
-101 TGDVLVPVG
+101 TGDVLVPVV

-118 LAAQGLPT
+118 LAAQGLPS
-126 SAPEGYAALNDMPM
+126 SAPEGYAALNEIPM
-140 GVSRSVE
+140 GTSRSVE

-165 ISAVQAARVHLAIPE
+165 ISAVQAARVHLALPE
-180 RSAFVRHEEPPTA
+180 RSAFVRHQEPPTA

-229 TVIDQNGRLLSKPLD
+229 TVIDQTGRLLSKSLD
-244 DPAAIMTDAQLQYR
+244 DAASILTDTQLQHR
-258 MRLEGIYRSRIET
+258 MRLEGIYRSRIES
-271 LVTPIVGPGNVSAQ
+271 LVTPIVGPGNVNAQ
-285 VNIDIDFTRNEVTE
+285 VNIEIDFTRSEVTE
-299 ERVDPEGTALRSEQ
+299 ERVDPDGTALRSEQ

-325 GVPGATSNTAPSEA
+325 GVPGATANTAPTEG
-339 EIAQGAA
+339 EIADGLAGAA
-346 GTPGA
+346 GTT
-351 AAQTENR
+351 QTENR

-372 STTMT
+372 STTMA
-377 PTNRIIKIDAAL
+377 PSNRIVKIDAAL

-394 MMTDPETGL
+394 MVIDPETGL
-403 EVPQDMTPE
+403 EQPQSMSPE
-412 ALADI
+412 AMADI
-417 ERLVASAIGLTPARG
+417 ERLVSSAIGLNPARG

-439 RPFVSTLEGVSVA
+439 KPFVSTLEGVSVT
-452 WFQTDWIE
+452 WFQIDWIQ
-460 QLAKQSVTVLLLAV
+460 QLAKQFVTVLLLAV

-486 VLVPSGGM
+486 VLVPSGG
-494 GAGHGGLTEEEAEAL
+494 GAMGHGGLTEELAEAL
-509 ESVEV
+509 DSVEV
-514 ADGETL
+514 GDGETL

-546 DKVAVIRMIVGDEAG
+546 DKVAIIRMIVGDEAG

>member
-1 MAESTQRSQKT
+1 MADTTQRPQMT
-12 QDAFSRGSA
+12 QDTALRGSA
-21 LVPSGGNMLASLR
+21 LVPSGGNMLASLKS
-34 NVTAQPGFQR
+34 VTAQPGFQR

-73 YASLSEADKANV
+73 YASLTEADKANV
-85 FEALTNA
+85 VDALTNV
-92 GIAVTLDPA
+92 GIAVSLDPA

-118 LAAQGLPT
+118 LAAQGLPS
-126 SAPEGYAALNDMPM
+126 SAPEGYAALNDIPM
-140 GVSRSVE
+140 GTSRSVE

-165 ISAVQAARVHLAIPE
+165 ISAVQAARVHLALPE
-180 RSAFVRHEEPPTA
+180 RSAFVRHQEPPTA

-218 TSVAGM
+218 TSVTGM

-229 TVIDQNGRLLSKPLD
+229 TVIDQTGRLLSKSLD
-244 DPAAIMTDAQLQYR
+244 DPASILTDTQLQHR
-258 MRLEGIYRSRIET
+258 MRLEGIYRSRIES
-271 LVTPIVGPGNVSAQ
+271 LVTPIVGPGNVNAQ
-285 VNIDIDFTRNEVTE
+285 VNIEIDFTRSEVTE

-325 GVPGATSNTAPSEA
+325 GVPGATANTAPTEG
-339 EIAQGAA
+339 EIADGLA
-346 GTPGA
+346 GTAGA
-351 AAQTENR
+351 TQTENR

-372 STTMT
+372 STTMA
-377 PTNRIIKIDAAL
+377 PSNRIIKIDAAL

-394 MMTDPETGL
+394 KVIDPETGL
-403 EVPQDMTPE
+403 EQPQSMSPE
-412 ALADI
+412 AMADI
-417 ERLVASAIGLTPARG
+417 ERLVSSAIGLNPARG

-439 RPFVSTLEGVSVA
+439 KPFVSTLEGVSVS
-452 WFQTDWIE
+452 WFQTDWIQ
-460 QLAKQSVTVLLLAV
+460 QLAKQFVTILLLAV

-486 VLVPSGGM
+486 VLVPSGG
-494 GAGHGGLTEEEAEAL
+494 GAMGHGGLTEEEAEAL

-514 ADGETL
+514 GDGETL

-546 DKVAVIRMIVGDEAG
+546 DKVAIIRMIVGDEAG

-569 MMKKELDQKA
+569 MMKKELDQKV

>member
-1 MAESTQRSQKT
+1 MAETTTRPKMT
-12 QDAFSRGSA
+12 QDASLGGSA
-21 LVPSGGNMLASLR
+21 LVPSGGNMLASLKT
-34 NVTAQPGFQR
+34 VTAQPGFQR

-62 LYMRE
+62 LYMQE

-73 YASLSEADKANV
+73 YASLPEADKANV
-85 FEALTNA
+85 VDALTNA
-92 GIAVTLDPA
+92 GITVSLDPA

-118 LAAQGLPT
+118 LAAQGLPS
-126 SAPEGYAALNDMPM
+126 SAPEGYAALNDIPM
-140 GVSRSVE
+140 GTSRSVE

-165 ISAVQAARVHLAIPE
+165 ISAVQAARVHLALPE
-180 RSAFVRHEEPPTA
+180 RSAFVRHQEPPTA

-218 TSVAGM
+218 TSVAGL

-229 TVIDQNGRLLSKPLD
+229 TVIDQTGRLLSKSLD
-244 DPAAIMTDAQLQYR
+244 DPASILSDTQLQHR
-258 MRLEGIYRSRIET
+258 MRLEGIYRSRIES
-271 LVTPIVGPGNVSAQ
+271 LVTPIVGPGNVNAQ
-285 VNIDIDFTRNEVTE
+285 VNIEIDFTRSEVME

-325 GVPGATSNTAPSEA
+325 GVPGATANTAPTEG
-339 EIAQGAA
+339 EITDGFAGAG
-346 GTPGA
+346 GTS
-351 AAQTENR
+351 QTENR

-372 STTMT
+372 STTMA
-377 PTNRIIKIDAAL
+377 PSNRIIKIDAAL

-394 MMTDPETGL
+394 MVIDPETGL
-403 EVPQDMTPE
+403 EQPQNMLPE
-412 ALADI
+412 TLADI
-417 ERLVASAIGLTPARG
+417 ERLVSSAVGLNPARG

-439 RPFVSTLEGVSVA
+439 KPFVSTLEGVSIS

-460 QLAKQSVTVLLLAV
+460 QLAKQFVTVMLLAV

-486 VLVPSGGM
+486 VLVPSGGSAM
-494 GAGHGGLTEEEAEAL
+494 GHGGLTEEEADAL

-514 ADGETL
+514 GDGETL

-546 DKVAVIRMIVGDEAG
+546 DKVAIIRMIVGDEAG

>member
-1 MAESTQRSQKT
+1 MVETTQRPQMS
-12 QDAFSRGSA
+12 DEAAMRGSA
-21 LVPSGGNMLASLR
+21 LVPSSGNMLASLKS
-34 NVTAQPGFQR
+34 VTAQPGFQR
-44 ALPTI
+44 AMPMI

-85 FEALTNA
+85 VDALTNA
-92 GIAVTLDPA
+92 GIAVSLDPG

-118 LAAQGLPT
+118 LAAQGLPS
-126 SAPEGYAALNDMPM
+126 SAPEGYAALNDIPM
-140 GVSRSVE
+140 GTSRSVE
-147 MVRLKQAQ
+147 MVRLKHAQ

-165 ISAVQAARVHLAIPE
+165 ISAVQVARVHLALPE
-180 RSAFVRHEEPPTA
+180 RSAFVRRQEPPTA

-229 TVIDQNGRLLSKPLD
+229 TVIDQAGRMLSKSLD
-244 DPAAIMTDAQLQYR
+244 DPASILTDTQLQHR
-258 MRLEGIYRSRIET
+258 MRLEGIYRSRIES
-271 LVTPIVGPGNVSAQ
+271 LVTPIVGPGNVNAQ
-285 VNIDIDFTRNEVTE
+285 VNIEIDFTRSEVTE

-325 GVPGATSNTAPSEA
+325 GVPGATANTAPTETD
-339 EIAQGAA
+339 ITDGLA
-346 GTPGA
+346 GGGGTN
-351 AAQTENR
+351 QSENR

-372 STTMT
+372 STTMA
-377 PTNRIIKIDAAL
+377 PSNRIIKIDAAL

-394 MMTDPETGL
+394 MVTDPETGL
-403 EVPQDMTPE
+403 ERPETMSPE
-412 ALADI
+412 AIADI
-417 ERLVASAIGLTPARG
+417 ERLVSSAIGLNPARG

-439 RPFVSTLEGVSVA
+439 KPFVSTLEGVSVS
-452 WFQTDWIE
+452 WFQTDWI
-460 QLAKQSVTVLLLAV
+460 QQIAKQFVTILLLAIV
-474 ITLGVIRPLLNR
+474 TLGVIRPLLNR
-486 VLVPSGGM
+486 VLVPSGG
-494 GAGHGGLTEEEAEAL
+494 GAMEHGGLSEDEAEAL

-514 ADGETL
+514 GDGETL
-520 EDIKAKLKPKKS
+520 ENIKAKLKPKKS

-546 DKVAVIRMIVGDEAG
+546 DKVAIIRMIVGDEAG

>member
-1 MAESTQRSQKT
+1 MADATQNT
-12 QDAFSRGSA
+12 QINQSATMRGSA

-34 NVTAQPGFQR
+34 NVTSQPSFQR
-44 ALPTI
+44 SMPTI
-49 IAALAVVLGLAAY
+49 IAGLTVFLVLLAY

-85 FEALTNA
+85 VDALTNA
-92 GIAVTLDPA
+92 GIDVSLDPA
-101 TGDVLVPVG
+101 TGEVLVPVG
-110 DYHRSRMS
+110 DYYRSRIN
-118 LAAQGLPT
+118 LAAQGLPS
-126 SAPEGYAALNDMPM
+126 SAPDGYEALNDMPM

-165 ISAVQAARVHLAIPE
+165 ISGVQSARVHLAIPE
-180 RSAFVRHEEPPTA
+180 RSAFVRYQEPPSA
-193 SVFLQLAS
+193 SVFLQLAA
-201 GRRLDEGQ
+201 GRRLDETQ

-218 TSVAGM
+218 TSVSGM
-224 ARENV
+224 ARDNIS
-229 TVIDQNGRLLSKPLD
+229 VIDQTGRLLSKSLD
-244 DPAAIMTDAQLQYR
+244 DPASILTDTQLQYR
-258 MRLEGIYRSRIET
+258 MRLESIYRSRIET
-271 LVTPIVGPGNVSAQ
+271 LITPIVGPGNVSAQ
-285 VNIDIDFTRNEVTE
+285 VNIEIDFTRSEVTE

-313 NTLDVAANAEAR
+313 NTLDIGTNSEAR
-325 GVPGATSNTAPSEA
+325 GVPGATSNTAPTETMLA
-339 EIAQGAA
+339 DGPIATTLEGGQS
-346 GTPGA
+346 
-351 AAQTENR
+351 ENR

-372 STTMT
+372 STTMA
-377 PTNRIIKIDAAL
+377 PSNRIIKIDAAL
-389 LLRTQ
+389 LLRTE
-394 MMTDPETGL
+394 MSTNPETGL
-403 EVPQDMTPE
+403 EEPKDMSPE
-412 ALADI
+412 TMADI
-417 ERLVASAIGLTPARG
+417 ERLVASAIGLNKARG
-432 DTLTVTA
+432 DTLNVTA
-439 RPFVSTLEGVSVA
+439 KPFVSTLEGVSVD

-460 QLAKQSVTVLLLAV
+460 QLAKQIVTVLLLAV

-486 VLVPSGGM
+486 VLVPSGGSAM
-494 GAGHGGLTEEEAEAL
+494 GTGGLTEEEAEAL

-546 DKVAVIRMIVGDEAG
+546 DKVAIIRMIVGDEAG

>member
-1 MAESTQRSQKT
+1 MADTTQRPQMT
-12 QDAFSRGSA
+12 QDTALRGSA
-21 LVPSGGNMLASLR
+21 LVPSGGNMLASLKS
-34 NVTAQPGFQR
+34 VTAQPGFQR

-73 YASLSEADKANV
+73 YASLTEADKANV
-85 FEALTNA
+85 VDALTNV
-92 GIAVTLDPA
+92 GIAVSLDPA

-118 LAAQGLPT
+118 LAAQGLPS
-126 SAPEGYAALNDMPM
+126 SAPEGYAALNDIPM
-140 GVSRSVE
+140 GTSRSVE

-165 ISAVQAARVHLAIPE
+165 ISAVQAARVHLALPE
-180 RSAFVRHEEPPTA
+180 RSAFVRHQEPPTA

-218 TSVAGM
+218 TSVTGM

-229 TVIDQNGRLLSKPLD
+229 TVIDQTGRLLSKSLD
-244 DPAAIMTDAQLQYR
+244 DPASILTDTQLQHR
-258 MRLEGIYRSRIET
+258 MRLEGIYRSRIES
-271 LVTPIVGPGNVSAQ
+271 LVTPIVGPGNVNAQ
-285 VNIDIDFTRNEVTE
+285 VNIEIDFTRSEVTE

-325 GVPGATSNTAPSEA
+325 GVPGATANTAPTEG
-339 EIAQGAA
+339 EIADGLA
-346 GTPGA
+346 GTAGA
-351 AAQTENR
+351 SQTENR

-372 STTMT
+372 STTMA
-377 PTNRIIKIDAAL
+377 PSNRIIKIDAAL

-394 MMTDPETGL
+394 KVIDPETGL
-403 EVPQDMTPE
+403 EQPQSMSPE
-412 ALADI
+412 AMADI
-417 ERLVASAIGLTPARG
+417 ERLVSSAIGLNPARG

-439 RPFVSTLEGVSVA
+439 KPFVSTLEGVSVS
-452 WFQTDWIE
+452 WFQTDWIQ
-460 QLAKQSVTVLLLAV
+460 QLAKQFVTILLLAV

-486 VLVPSGGM
+486 VLVPSAGGAM
-494 GAGHGGLTEEEAEAL
+494 GHGGLTEEEAEAL

-514 ADGETL
+514 GDGETL

-546 DKVAVIRMIVGDEAG
+546 DKVAIIRMIVGDEAG

-569 MMKKELDQKA
+569 MMKKELDQKV

>member
-1 MAESTQRSQKT
+1 MT
-12 QDAFSRGSA
+12 QDTALRGSA
-21 LVPSGGNMLASLR
+21 LVPSGGNMLASLKS
-34 NVTAQPGFQR
+34 VTAQPGFQR

-73 YASLSEADKANV
+73 YASLTEADKANV
-85 FEALTNA
+85 VDALTNA
-92 GIAVTLDPA
+92 GIAVSLDPA

-118 LAAQGLPT
+118 LAAQGLPS
-126 SAPEGYAALNDMPM
+126 SAPEGYAALNDIPM
-140 GVSRSVE
+140 GTSRSVE

-165 ISAVQAARVHLAIPE
+165 ISAVQAARVHLALPE
-180 RSAFVRHEEPPTA
+180 RSAFVRHQEPPTA

-229 TVIDQNGRLLSKPLD
+229 TVIDQTGRLLSKSLD
-244 DPAAIMTDAQLQYR
+244 DAASILTDTQLQHR
-258 MRLEGIYRSRIET
+258 MRLEGIYRSRIES
-271 LVTPIVGPGNVSAQ
+271 LVTPIVGPGNVNAQ
-285 VNIDIDFTRNEVTE
+285 VNIEIDFTRSEVTE

-325 GVPGATSNTAPSEA
+325 GVPGATANTAPTEG
-339 EIAQGAA
+339 EIADGLA
-346 GTPGA
+346 GTAGA
-351 AAQTENR
+351 TQTENR

-372 STTMT
+372 STTMA
-377 PTNRIIKIDAAL
+377 PSNRIIKIDAAL

-394 MMTDPETGL
+394 MVIDPETGL
-403 EVPQDMTPE
+403 EQPQSMSPE
-412 ALADI
+412 AMADI
-417 ERLVASAIGLTPARG
+417 ERLVSSAIGLNPARG

-439 RPFVSTLEGVSVA
+439 KPFVSTLEGVSVS
-452 WFQTDWIE
+452 WFQTDWIQ
-460 QLAKQSVTVLLLAV
+460 QLAKQFVTVLLLAV

-486 VLVPSGGM
+486 VLVPSGG
-494 GAGHGGLTEEEAEAL
+494 GAMGHGGLTEEEAEAL

-514 ADGETL
+514 GDGETL

-546 DKVAVIRMIVGDEAG
+546 DKVAIIRMIVGDEAG

>member
-1 MAESTQRSQKT
+1 MADTTQRPQMT
-12 QDAFSRGSA
+12 QDTALRGSA
-21 LVPSGGNMLASLR
+21 LVPSGGNMLASLKS
-34 NVTAQPGFQR
+34 VTAQPGFQR

-73 YASLSEADKANV
+73 YASLTEADKANV
-85 FEALTNA
+85 VDALTNA
-92 GIAVTLDPA
+92 GIAVSLDPA

-118 LAAQGLPT
+118 LAAQGLPS
-126 SAPEGYAALNDMPM
+126 SAPEGYAALNDIPM
-140 GVSRSVE
+140 GTSRSVE

-165 ISAVQAARVHLAIPE
+165 ISAVQAARVHLALPE
-180 RSAFVRHEEPPTA
+180 RSAFVRHQEPPTA

-229 TVIDQNGRLLSKPLD
+229 TVIDQTGRLLSKSLD
-244 DPAAIMTDAQLQYR
+244 DPASILTDTQLQHR
-258 MRLEGIYRSRIET
+258 MRLEGIYRSRIES
-271 LVTPIVGPGNVSAQ
+271 LVTPIVGPGNVNAQ
-285 VNIDIDFTRNEVTE
+285 VNIEIDFTRSEVTE

-325 GVPGATSNTAPSEA
+325 GVPGATANTAPTEG
-339 EIAQGAA
+339 EIADGLA
-346 GTPGA
+346 GTAGA
-351 AAQTENR
+351 TQTENR

-372 STTMT
+372 STTMA
-377 PTNRIIKIDAAL
+377 PSNRIIKIDAAL

-394 MMTDPETGL
+394 KVIDPETGL
-403 EVPQDMTPE
+403 EQPQSMSPE
-412 ALADI
+412 AMADI
-417 ERLVASAIGLTPARG
+417 ERLVSSAIGLNPARG

-439 RPFVSTLEGVSVA
+439 KPFVSTLEGVSVS
-452 WFQTDWIE
+452 WFQTDWIQ
-460 QLAKQSVTVLLLAV
+460 QLAKQFVTVLLLAV

-486 VLVPSGGM
+486 VLVPSGG
-494 GAGHGGLTEEEAEAL
+494 GAMGHGGLTEEEAEAL

-514 ADGETL
+514 GDGETL

-546 DKVAVIRMIVGDEAG
+546 DKVAIIRMIVGDEAG

>member
-1 MAESTQRSQKT
+1 MADTTQRPQMT
-12 QDAFSRGSA
+12 QDTALRGSA
-21 LVPSGGNMLASLR
+21 LVPSGGNMLASLKS
-34 NVTAQPGFQR
+34 VTAQPGFQR

-73 YASLSEADKANV
+73 YASLTEADKANV
-85 FEALTNA
+85 VDALTNA
-92 GIAVTLDPA
+92 GIAVSLDPA

-118 LAAQGLPT
+118 LAAQGLPS
-126 SAPEGYAALNDMPM
+126 SAPEGYAALNDIPM
-140 GVSRSVE
+140 GTSRSVE

-165 ISAVQAARVHLAIPE
+165 ISAVQAARVHLALPE
-180 RSAFVRHEEPPTA
+180 RSAFVRHQEPPTA

-229 TVIDQNGRLLSKPLD
+229 TVIDQTGRLLSKSLD
-244 DPAAIMTDAQLQYR
+244 DPASILTDTQLQHR
-258 MRLEGIYRSRIET
+258 MRLEGIYRSRIES
-271 LVTPIVGPGNVSAQ
+271 LVTPIVGPGNVNAQ
-285 VNIDIDFTRNEVTE
+285 VNIEIDFTRSEVTE

-325 GVPGATSNTAPSEA
+325 GVPGATANTAPTEG
-339 EIAQGAA
+339 EIADGLA
-346 GTPGA
+346 GTAGA
-351 AAQTENR
+351 TQTENR

-372 STTMT
+372 STTMA
-377 PTNRIIKIDAAL
+377 PSNRIIKIDAAL

-394 MMTDPETGL
+394 KVIDPETGL
-403 EVPQDMTPE
+403 EQPQPMSPE
-412 ALADI
+412 AMADI
-417 ERLVASAIGLTPARG
+417 ERLVSSAIGLNPARG

-439 RPFVSTLEGVSVA
+439 KPFVSTLEGVSVS
-452 WFQTDWIE
+452 WFQTDWIQ
-460 QLAKQSVTVLLLAV
+460 QLAKQFVTVLLLAV

-486 VLVPSGGM
+486 VLVPSGG
-494 GAGHGGLTEEEAEAL
+494 GAMGHGGLTEEEAEAL

-514 ADGETL
+514 GDGETL

-546 DKVAVIRMIVGDEAG
+546 DKVAIIRMIVGDEAG

>member
-1 MAESTQRSQKT
+1 MADTTQRPQMT
-12 QDAFSRGSA
+12 QDTALRGSA
-21 LVPSGGNMLASLR
+21 LVPSGGNMLASLKS
-34 NVTAQPGFQR
+34 VTAQPGFQR

-49 IAALAVVLGLAAY
+49 IAVLAVVLGLAAY

-73 YASLSEADKANV
+73 YASLTEADKANV
-85 FEALTNA
+85 VDALTNV
-92 GIAVTLDPA
+92 GIAVSLDPA

-118 LAAQGLPT
+118 LAAQGLPS
-126 SAPEGYAALNDMPM
+126 SAPEGYAALNDIPM
-140 GVSRSVE
+140 GTSRSVE

-165 ISAVQAARVHLAIPE
+165 ISAVQAARVHLALPE
-180 RSAFVRHEEPPTA
+180 RSAFVRHQEPPTA

-229 TVIDQNGRLLSKPLD
+229 TVIDQTGRLLSKSLD
-244 DPAAIMTDAQLQYR
+244 DPASILTDTQLQHR
-258 MRLEGIYRSRIET
+258 MRLEGIYRSRIES
-271 LVTPIVGPGNVSAQ
+271 LVTPIVGPGNVNAQ
-285 VNIDIDFTRNEVTE
+285 VNIEIDFTRSEVTE

-325 GVPGATSNTAPSEA
+325 GVPGATANTAPTEG
-339 EIAQGAA
+339 EIADGLA
-346 GTPGA
+346 GTAGA
-351 AAQTENR
+351 TQTENR

-372 STTMT
+372 STTMA
-377 PTNRIIKIDAAL
+377 PSNRIIKIDAAL

-394 MMTDPETGL
+394 KVIDPETGL
-403 EVPQDMTPE
+403 EQPQSMSPE
-412 ALADI
+412 AMADI
-417 ERLVASAIGLTPARG
+417 ERLVSSAIGLNPARG

-439 RPFVSTLEGVSVA
+439 KPFVSTLEGVSVS
-452 WFQTDWIE
+452 WFQTDWIQ
-460 QLAKQSVTVLLLAV
+460 QLAKQFVTVLLLAV

-486 VLVPSGGM
+486 VLVPSAGGAM
-494 GAGHGGLTEEEAEAL
+494 GHGGLTEEEAEAL

-514 ADGETL
+514 GDGETL

-546 DKVAVIRMIVGDEAG
+546 DKVAIIRMIVGDEAG

-569 MMKKELDQKA
+569 MMKKELDQKV

>member
-1 MAESTQRSQKT
+1 MADTTQRPQMT
-12 QDAFSRGSA
+12 QDTALRGSA
-21 LVPSGGNMLASLR
+21 LVPSGGNMLASLKS
-34 NVTAQPGFQR
+34 VTAQPGFQR

-73 YASLSEADKANV
+73 YASLTEADKANV
-85 FEALTNA
+85 VDALTNA
-92 GIAVTLDPA
+92 GIAVSLDPA

-118 LAAQGLPT
+118 LAAQGLPS
-126 SAPEGYAALNDMPM
+126 SAPEGYAALNDIPM
-140 GVSRSVE
+140 GTSRSVE

-165 ISAVQAARVHLAIPE
+165 ISAVQAARVHLALPE
-180 RSAFVRHEEPPTA
+180 RSAFVRHQEPPTA

-229 TVIDQNGRLLSKPLD
+229 TVIDQTGRLLSKSLD
-244 DPAAIMTDAQLQYR
+244 DPASILTDTQLQHR
-258 MRLEGIYRSRIET
+258 MRLEGIYRSRIES
-271 LVTPIVGPGNVSAQ
+271 LVTPIVGPGNVNAQ
-285 VNIDIDFTRNEVTE
+285 VNIEIDFTRSEVTE

-325 GVPGATSNTAPSEA
+325 GVPGATANTAPTEG
-339 EIAQGAA
+339 EIADGLA
-346 GTPGA
+346 GTAGA
-351 AAQTENR
+351 TQTENR

-372 STTMT
+372 STTMA
-377 PTNRIIKIDAAL
+377 PSNRIIKIDAAL

-394 MMTDPETGL
+394 MVIDPETGL
-403 EVPQDMTPE
+403 EQPQSMSPE
-412 ALADI
+412 AMADI
-417 ERLVASAIGLTPARG
+417 ERLVSSAIGLNPARG

-439 RPFVSTLEGVSVA
+439 KPFVSTLEGVSVS
-452 WFQTDWIE
+452 WFQTDWIQ
-460 QLAKQSVTVLLLAV
+460 QLAKQFVTVLLLAV

-486 VLVPSGGM
+486 VLVPSGG
-494 GAGHGGLTEEEAEAL
+494 GAMGHGGLTEEEAEAL

-514 ADGETL
+514 GDGETL

-546 DKVAVIRMIVGDEAG
+546 DKVAIIRMIVGDEAG

-569 MMKKELDQKA
+569 MMKKELDQKV